1 MLVVIDKVTLII
13 IETSITIF
21 TVLANIVNIAVPVDL
36 FIVPSFFM
44 MKDVILGVTVAAFFV
59 RFRFIFTAVGMNG

>member
-21 TVLANIVNIAVPVDL
+21 TVLANIANIAVPVDL

-44 MKDVILGVTVAAFFV
+44 IKDVIV
-59 RFRFIFTAVGMNG
+59 RFSFIFTAVGMNG